1 MTRHRIA
8 LSSAYCIRANVVS
21 VAYMVVNRKWKMA
34 WSVFRFFPKTSV
46 GFSRFEPNKAKNE
59 TEQFSV
65 GFSVG
70 SSRRFLVKPNE
81 MVSVWKGSISLG
93 WHDVRYDRI
102 CVSVAC
108 VCFHVKPF
116 FLPVD
121 IQQNQCLCRFFNTKE
136 IQVLWSQ
143 TYATEILNAAT
154 YPVSTALGNA
164 MPCDHTWYNRNDIHI
179 LWNRKTKGDNEG
191 EK

>member
-1 MTRHRIA
+1 
-8 LSSAYCIRANVVS
+8 
-21 VAYMVVNRKWKMA
+21 MA

-121 IQQNQCLCRFFNTKE
+121 IQQNQCLCRFFNTRRDTSS
-136 IQVLWSQ
+136 VVTNLRHRN
-143 TYATEILNAAT
+143 TERCH
-154 YPVSTALGNA
+154 VSCKHSIGKCDA
-164 MPCDHTWYNRNDIHI
+164 M
-179 LWNRKTKGDNEG
+179 
-191 EK
+191 